1 MALALALAVLGCS
14 GYSALEKPKF
24 LRADVK
30 RSLSWRCQ
38 GGMAFALNEPP
49 QGTPCPAEE
58 FPEVAGAI
66 VGGARPER
74 SKVSGLKSSFLGKS
88 NTVICGTHCHGGA

>member
-66 VGGARPER
+66 VDGARPER
-74 SKVSGLKSSFLGKS
+74 SKVSGLKSGLPSKK
-88 NTVICGTHCHGGA
+88 NTLIYGVRCPGAT